1 MKETELSSTN
11 QELQS
16 AEKEFKKVFYNL
28 YNKMPMK
35 ILCLY
40 QKIHWLLLLFFT
52 VVRDGILDLQ
62 GELRADSS
70 SGAKSVTIVIP

>member
-35 ILCLY
+35 ILYLC
-40 QKIHWLLLLFFT
+40 
-52 VVRDGILDLQ
+52 
-62 GELRADSS
+62 
-70 SGAKSVTIVIP
+70 